1 MGVRAFGN
9 RTPSFLPHRSHGVGG
24 WQKCYYAKGMR
35 FLDACLRKKVDTT
48 PVWFMRQAGRYMAE
62 YRKLR
67 AKHTILQLCD
77 TPEAAAEVTLQPIR
91 AFGMDAA
98 ILFADILLIVR
109 PMGLKL
115 KFVAGEG
122 PVISPP
128 LRTARDVARLRR
140 FHPEEGMGAVLGA
153 IRLIRKELDGKTP
166 LIGFAGAPFTVASY
180 MIEGGPSKDY
190 RNTKAMMHGAPKLW
204 KKLMTVLSDNTADYL
219 KAQVDA
225 GAQAIQLFDSWV
237 GALSQTDFEK
247 YVKPYSAK
255 IIKAVQRKGV
265 PVIHFGTGTT
275 PFLKSF
281 ADTGGDVVGVDWRPP
296 LDVARKIIPAKQAIQ
311 GNLDPVHLLLPR
323 PTLKPLVRDVI
334 RRAEGKR
341 GHIFN
346 LGHGIIK
353 ETDPETVRAVVDWV
367 HDWTS

>member
-1 MGVRAFGN
+1 
-9 RTPSFLPHRSHGVGG
+9 
-24 WQKCYYAKGMR
+24 MR
-35 FLDACLRKKVDTT
+35 FLNACVRKKTDAT
-48 PVWFMRQAGRYMAE
+48 PVWFMRQAGRYMPE

-77 TPEAAAEVTLQPIR
+77 NSEAAAEVTLQPIR
-91 AFGMDAA
+91 AMGMDAA

-109 PMGLKL
+109 PMGLNL

-122 PVISPP
+122 PDIDSPV
-128 LRTARDVARLRR
+128 RTARDIARLRR
-140 FHPEEGMGAVLGA
+140 FHPEEGMSAVLGA
-153 IRLIRKELDGKTP
+153 VRLIRAELDGKTP

-190 RNTKAMMHGAPKLW
+190 RFTKGMMHGAPQLW
-204 KKLMTVLSDNTADYL
+204 KKLMTVLTANTIDYL

-225 GAQAIQLFDSWV
+225 GAQAIQLFDSWAGV
-237 GALSQTDFEK
+237 LSQLDYEK

-255 IIKAVQRKGV
+255 ILKAVQRKGV

-281 ADTGGDVVGVDWRPP
+281 AETGGDVVGVDWRPP
-296 LDVARKIIPAKQAIQ
+296 LDVARKMIPASQAIQ
-311 GNLDPVHLLLPR
+311 GNLDPTHLLLPR

-334 RRAEGKR
+334 RRAGGRR
-341 GHIFN
+341 GYIFN
-346 LGHGIIK
+346 LGHGILPP
-353 ETDPETVRAVVDWV
+353 TNPDTVKAVVDWV
-367 HDWTS
+367 HAWTS

>member
-1 MGVRAFGN
+1 
-9 RTPSFLPHRSHGVGG
+9 
-24 WQKCYYAKGMR
+24 MR
-35 FLDACLRKKVDTT
+35 FLNACLRKKTDAT
-48 PVWFMRQAGRYMAE
+48 PVWFMRQAGRYLAE
-62 YRKLR
+62 YRRLK
-67 AKHTILQLCD
+67 AKYTILELCD
-77 TPEAAAEVTLQPIR
+77 QLELAAEVTLQPIR
-91 AFGMDAA
+91 AFDLDAA

-115 KFVAGEG
+115 RFVKGEG
-122 PVISPP
+122 PEIDPP
-128 LRTARDVARLRR
+128 VRTEKDVARLRR
-140 FHPEEGMGAVLGA
+140 FHPEEGMGAVLDA
-153 IRLIRKELDGKTP
+153 VRIIRRDLADKVP

-190 RNTKAMMHGAPKLW
+190 RNTKAMMHASPKLW

-237 GALSQTDFEK
+237 GALSQSDFERF
-247 YVKPYSAK
+247 VKPYSAK

-281 ADTGGDVVGVDWRPP
+281 ADTGGDVVGVDWRPH
-296 LDVARKIIPAKQAIQ
+296 LDDARKIIPASQAIQ

-323 PTLKPLVRDVI
+323 PVLKPLVKEVV
-334 RRAEGKR
+334 RRAGGKK

-353 ETDPETVRAVVDWV
+353 ETDPDTVKAVADWV

>member
-1 MGVRAFGN
+1 
-9 RTPSFLPHRSHGVGG
+9 
-24 WQKCYYAKGMR
+24 MR
-35 FLDACLRKKVDTT
+35 FLQACERKKTDAT

-62 YRKLR
+62 YRRLK
-67 AKHTILQLCD
+67 AKYTILELCD
-77 TPEAAAEVTLQPIR
+77 QPELAAEVTLQPIR
-91 AFGMDAA
+91 AFDVDAA

-115 KFVAGEG
+115 KFVKGEG
-122 PVISPP
+122 PDIDPP
-128 LRTARDVARLRR
+128 VRTARDVNRLRR
-140 FHPEEGMGAVLGA
+140 FHPEDTKGKGMGEVLEAVRI
-153 IRLIRKELDGKTP
+153 IRRELEGRVP

-204 KKLMTVLSDNTADYL
+204 HKLMKLLSDNTADYL

-247 YVKPYSAK
+247 YVKPYSAR
-255 IIKAVQRKGV
+255 ILKAVQRKKV

-281 ADTGGDVVGVDWRPP
+281 ANTGGDVVGVDWRPP
-296 LDVARKIIPAKQAIQ
+296 LDEARKIIPASQAIQ

-323 PTLKPLVRDVI
+323 PTLKPLVRDVV
-334 RRAEGKR
+334 RRAKGKP

-353 ETDPETVRAVVDWV
+353 ETDPDTVKAVADWV